1 MERLQRA
8 TAWPLQIKGRP
19 QWCAGLM
26 ASLGLGTERAENCPS
41 GEGNVGVVERGGGEV
56 KVVDITSPLRNE
68 KADRA

>member
-1 MERLQRA
+1 
-8 TAWPLQIKGRP
+8 
-19 QWCAGLM
+19 M